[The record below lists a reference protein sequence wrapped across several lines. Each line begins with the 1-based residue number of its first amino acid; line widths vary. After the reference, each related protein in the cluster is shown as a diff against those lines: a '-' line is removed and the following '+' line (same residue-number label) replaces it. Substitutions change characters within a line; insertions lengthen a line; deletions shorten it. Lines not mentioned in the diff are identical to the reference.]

1 MPTSSLPAPDTVA
14 ISGDERAFFIALG
27 GRIARIRKEQDIT
40 RAQLAELIGITQQT
54 INSYETGRRRVPVS
68 LLPAI
73 AKRLGVAVEA
83 LLGDDSKAV
92 AKRGPVP
99 KLQQQMD
106 RITQLPRARQQFV
119 MQVIESV
126 LAQASR

>member
-1 MPTSSLPAPDTVA
+1 MPTLSLPIYEPVA
-14 ISGDERAFFIALG
+14 INSDERAFFIALG
-27 GRIARIRKEQDIT
+27 GRIARLRKDQDIT
-40 RAQLAELIGITQQT
+40 QAQLAELIGVTQQT

-83 LLGDDSKAV
+83 LLTDDNKAA
-92 AKRGPVP
+92 AKRGPAP

-126 LAQASR
+126 LAQADR